1 MKKTSRFFLFV
12 FILLVALGT
21 AFYFG
26 YTPLRIPQGH
36 YGVIVSKT
44 SGVSE
49 KPIEPGVFSWNWE
62 LLIPTNATVRTFSAE
77 PYKVKKTKSGILPS
91 GEVYSKMLK
100 ETPDFSYSF
109 TCDLELKFDGRQCVQ
124 LVKDSNIATDSD
136 LQKKLSEIA
145 DQIIASAEQSF
156 ISQIQNSKA
165 VDFDLIQKQI
175 QDEYSKKLV
184 SVSSIEF
191 SGIKTPDA
199 ELYNS
204 VKKMYMDYVSLINSE
219 LQDMAEAQ
227 AKDISEY
234 AKNLSKLERFGKVL
248 KDNPE
253 LSDFLKTSKD
263 LNETLKTIFSF

>member
-1 MKKTSRFFLFV
+1 M
-12 FILLVALGT
+12 
-21 AFYFG
+21 
-26 YTPLRIPQGH
+26 
-36 YGVIVSKT
+36 
-44 SGVSE
+44 
-49 KPIEPGVFSWNWE
+49 
-62 LLIPTNATVRTFSAE
+62 
-77 PYKVKKTKSGILPS
+77 
-91 GEVYSKMLK
+91 
-100 ETPDFSYSF
+100 
-109 TCDLELKFDGRQCVQ
+109 
-124 LVKDSNIATDSD
+124 
-136 LQKKLSEIA
+136 QKKLSEIA
-145 DQIIASAEQSF
+145 DLIIASAEQSF

-175 QDEYSKKLV
+175 QAEYSKKLV
-184 SVSSIEF
+184 SVSSIAF